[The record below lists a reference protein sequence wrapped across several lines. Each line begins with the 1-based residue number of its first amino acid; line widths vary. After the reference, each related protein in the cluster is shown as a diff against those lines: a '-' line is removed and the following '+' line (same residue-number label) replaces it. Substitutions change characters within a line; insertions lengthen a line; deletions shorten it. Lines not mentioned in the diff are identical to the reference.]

1 MRTTSCAQL
10 SSGRINIKPMQMT
23 ARVVWQHLPWRRV
36 LGFVL
41 LFGFLLGLYRSP
53 WGVPLERTMIERV
66 TVPAAAW
73 FIALADPEAGAVARG
88 PRISSPGGA
97 LNVLHGC
104 EGSDAALLLAAALL
118 VAPLPWRWRLAGA
131 VVGALALV
139 VLNLGRV
146 VMLFYAMRY
155 APQWFPTLHGLVAPL
170 MMVAAACAAFVLCSR
185 LAPPQSLAPTQC

>member
-1 MRTTSCAQL
+1 MRTT
-10 SSGRINIKPMQMT
+10 
-23 ARVVWQHLPWRRV
+23 ARVAWQHRPWRRL

-41 LFGFLLGLYRSP
+41 LFGLLLGLYRSP

-73 FIALADPEAGAVARG
+73 VIVLADPGAGAVARG
-88 PRISSPGGA
+88 PRISSPSGA

-104 EGSDAALLLAAALL
+104 EGSDAALVLAAALL
-118 VAPLPWRWRLAGA
+118 VAPLPWRWRVAAA

-155 APQWFPTLHGLVAPL
+155 APLWFPTLHGLVAPL

-185 LAPPQSLAPTQC
+185 LAPPQSPAPTQH

>member
-1 MRTTSCAQL
+1 
-10 SSGRINIKPMQMT
+10 MQS
-23 ARVVWQHLPWRRV
+23 AVGVAWQHLPWRRV
-36 LGFVL
+36 LGFLL
-41 LFGFLLGLYRSP
+41 LFGVLLGLYRSP
-53 WGVPLERTMIERV
+53 WGMPLERAMIERV

-73 FIALADPEAGAVARG
+73 LITLADPEAGVVARG

-104 EGSDAALLLAAALL
+104 EGSDAALLLTAALL

-131 VVGALALV
+131 AVGALTLV

-155 APQWFPTLHGLVAPL
+155 APQWFATLHGLVAPL
-170 MMVAAACAAFVLCSR
+170 MMVAAACAAFVLCNR
-185 LAPPQSLAPTQC
+185 LAPPPSPTPAQR